1 MNPNASATD
10 RRSISTFAARDRVSR
25 GIVPYDNDV
34 TDADS
39 GNPTGE
45 SGAPDTTG
53 ESASAGRRRRR
64 FVVTIEPVSI
74 VAIVVAAVAALFVF
88 PLVRPA
94 ATGLTHLAIGV
105 LLGLALF
112 PLVVKV
118 RERLRC
124 RHTVAVAIVGGAV
137 LFFAVLVGLVMGPPA
152 VSQAEKF
159 GKQLPETVEGLYD
172 LPIVGPRLEKADA
185 ADAVDRWVQDLPAR
199 INSETVADVTRS
211 LLTGAVALVTV
222 VLIALAV
229 LLDGEI
235 LVSRTRRL
243 LPAPAREHADE
254 VARILYR
261 VIGKYFAGSLVVAF
275 LAGMY
280 ILAIGL
286 VMGVPLAPIAALWMV
301 ITDLIPQIGGFLG
314 GAFFTVLAV
323 SQGVTIGLVCLILYL
338 IYMNLENHVISPLIV
353 GEAVDLSPPTTMLA
367 ALMGGAAG
375 GIPGALFATPLAGAV
390 KQLYFE
396 FRFDRTTLDD
406 KPRRR
411 PLRTFFRRLSNRA
424 TRR

>member
-1 MNPNASATD
+1 M
-10 RRSISTFAARDRVSR
+10 
-25 GIVPYDNDV
+25 
-34 TDADS
+34 TDAGS
-39 GNPTGE
+39 GNPTEATEGT
-45 SGAPDTTG
+45 A
-53 ESASAGRRRRR
+53 RRARRV
-64 FVVTIEPVSI
+64 VVTVEPVWI
-74 VAIVVAAVAALFVF
+74 AAVVVAAVAALFVF
-88 PLVRPA
+88 PLMRPA
-94 ATGLTHLAIGV
+94 ATGVTHLAIGV

-118 RERLRC
+118 RESLHC

-137 LFFAVLVGLVMGPPA
+137 LLFAVLVGLVMGPPA

-159 GKQLPETVEGLYD
+159 GKQLPETVRGLYD
-172 LPIVGPRLEKADA
+172 LPIAGSRLKDADA
-185 ADAVDRWVQDLPAR
+185 AAKVDTWVKELPAR
-199 INSETVADVTRS
+199 VDSETVTNVTRS

-222 VLIALAV
+222 VLVALAV

-235 LVSRTRRL
+235 LVGRTRRL
-243 LPAPAREHADE
+243 LPARARDRADE
-254 VARILYR
+254 VARIFYR
-261 VIGKYFAGSLVVAF
+261 VIGKYFAGSLVVAV
-275 LAGMY
+275 LAGIY
-280 ILAIGL
+280 ILAVGL

-367 ALMGGAAG
+367 ALVGGAAA
-375 GIPGALFATPLAGAV
+375 GIPGALIATPLAGAV

-396 FRFDRTTLDD
+396 FRFGRTTLDD
-406 KPRRR
+406 KSRRVPFRKLLPR
-411 PLRTFFRRLSNRA
+411 LRKRA
-424 TRR
+424 SRS

>member
-1 MNPNASATD
+1 
-10 RRSISTFAARDRVSR
+10 
-25 GIVPYDNDV
+25 V
-34 TDADS
+34 TDAGS
-39 GNPTGE
+39 GNPTE
-45 SGAPDTTG
+45 ATART
-53 ESASAGRRRRR
+53 GRRPRR
-64 FVVTIEPVSI
+64 FVVTVEPVSI
-74 VAIVVAAVAALFVF
+74 AAIVVAVVAALFLF

-118 RERLRC
+118 RESLHC

-137 LFFAVLVGLVMGPPA
+137 LLFAVLVGLVMGPPA

-159 GKQLPETVEGLYD
+159 GKQLPETVRGLYD
-172 LPIVGPRLEKADA
+172 LPIAGSRLKDADA
-185 ADAVDRWVQDLPAR
+185 ADKVDKWVKELPAR
-199 INSETVADVTRS
+199 VDSETVANVTRS

-222 VLIALAV
+222 VLVALAV

-235 LVSRTRRL
+235 LVGRTRRL
-243 LPAPAREHADE
+243 LPARARDRADE
-254 VARILYR
+254 VARIFYR
-261 VIGKYFAGSLVVAF
+261 VIGKYFAGSLVVAV
-275 LAGMY
+275 LAGIY

-367 ALMGGAAG
+367 ALVGGAAG

-396 FRFDRTTLDD
+396 FRFGRTTLDD
-406 KPRRR
+406 KPRRVPFR
-411 PLRTFFRRLSNRA
+411 NLLRRLRKRA
-424 TRR
+424 SRS

>member
-1 MNPNASATD
+1 M
-10 RRSISTFAARDRVSR
+10 
-25 GIVPYDNDV
+25 

-39 GNPTGE
+39 GNPAGTPE
-45 SGAPDTTG
+45 ATEATVAGA
-53 ESASAGRRRRR
+53 AGVVRRPRRL
-64 FVVTIEPVSI
+64 VVTLEPVSI
-74 VAIVVAAVAALFVF
+74 LVVVVAAVGALFVF
-88 PLVRPA
+88 PLLRPA

-118 RERLRC
+118 REQLHC

-137 LFFAVLVGLVMGPPA
+137 LLFAVLVGLVMGPPA

-159 GKQLPETVEGLYD
+159 GKQLPETVRGLYD
-172 LPIVGPRLEKADA
+172 LPIVGPRLENADA
-185 ADAVDRWVQDLPAR
+185 AGAVDRWVKDLPAR
-199 INSETVADVTRS
+199 VDSETVTDVTRS
-211 LLTGAVALVTV
+211 LLTGAVALMTV

-235 LVSRTRRL
+235 IVGRTRRL
-243 LPAPAREHADE
+243 LPARARDRADE
-254 VARILYR
+254 IARIFYR
-261 VIGKYFAGSLVVAF
+261 VIGKYFAGSLVVAV
-275 LAGMY
+275 LAGFY
-280 ILAIGL
+280 ILAVGL
-286 VMGVPLAPIAALWMV
+286 IMGVPLAPIAALWMV
-301 ITDLIPQIGGFLG
+301 LTDLIPQIGGFLG
-314 GAFFTVLAV
+314 GAFFTILAV

-367 ALMGGAAG
+367 ALVGGAAG

-406 KPRRR
+406 KRRR
-411 PLRTFFRRLSNRA
+411 LPFRKFLSRFRKRGP
-424 TRR
+424 TTPG

>member
-1 MNPNASATD
+1 M
-10 RRSISTFAARDRVSR
+10 
-25 GIVPYDNDV
+25 V
-34 TDADS
+34 T
-39 GNPTGE
+39 
-45 SGAPDTTG
+45 
-53 ESASAGRRRRR
+53 
-64 FVVTIEPVSI
+64 VEPVSI
-74 VAIVVAAVAALFVF
+74 LAVVVAAVAALFLF

-112 PLVVKV
+112 PLVIKV
-118 RERLRC
+118 RERLHC

-137 LFFAVLVGLVMGPPA
+137 LLFAVLVGLVMGPPA

-159 GKQLPETVEGLYD
+159 GKQLPETVRGLYD
-172 LPIVGPRLEKADA
+172 LPVVGPRLEHADA
-185 ADAVDRWVQDLPAR
+185 AGAVDKWVKDLPAR
-199 INSETVADVTRS
+199 VDSETVTDVTRS

-235 LVSRTRRL
+235 LVGRASRL
-243 LPAPAREHADE
+243 LPARARDRADE
-254 VARILYR
+254 IARILYR
-261 VIGKYFAGSLVVAF
+261 VIGKYFAGSLVVAV
-275 LAGMY
+275 LAGFY
-280 ILAIGL
+280 ILAVGL
-286 VMGVPLAPIAALWMV
+286 AMGVPLAPIAALWMV
-301 ITDLIPQIGGFLG
+301 LTDLIPQIGGFLG

-367 ALMGGAAG
+367 ALVGGAAA

-411 PLRTFFRRLSNRA
+411 PLRKFFSRFRKR
-424 TRR
+424 TEQTQPT